1 MWPLAEPFDLI
12 KHQDKKTSFLLFLVQ
27 IQELYVAE
35 GSVVGFLQQPAT
47 VASTY
52 YFFSLSN
59 IKEEPWRM
67 LCFPPNNRSG
77 I

>member
-27 IQELYVAE
+27 IQELYIAE

-52 YFFSLSN
+52 YFF
-59 IKEEPWRM
+59 
-67 LCFPPNNRSG
+67 PP
-77 I
+77 